1 MTDIF
6 IAIHHLD
13 FGTYYVYPANSYQ
26 KEGYEYFMN
35 NNKNNVNL
43 KVGLGGCFEF
53 TMEKFHDTHLNGDY
67 SSFCILINDK
77 NERHIL
83 SNNKE
88 LLNYY
93 VNYRNRIMT

>member
-1 MTDIF
+1 MNNVYISIQTKSDGTHDIYNAYF
-6 IAIHHLD
+6 
-13 FGTYYVYPANSYQ
+13 YQ
-26 KEGYEYFMN
+26 KTAYNLFMKSYTNEMNFKENGFIFTLKKFN
-35 NNKNNVNL
+35 NTGL
-43 KVGLGGCFEF
+43 K
-53 TMEKFHDTHLNGDY
+53 GDY